1 MDTHHTNYYLYDR
14 NETDMKKRILK
25 WSTLLWPLEQL

>member
-1 MDTHHTNYYLYDR
+1 MEPHHTHYYLYDQ
-14 NETDMKKRILK
+14 NKTDMRNQILK

>member
-1 MDTHHTNYYLYDR
+1 METHHTNYYLYDR
-14 NETDMKKRILK
+14 CETYREKRILK